1 MKGTFYDLKEEWK
14 SNSEVSVDI
23 DSIQQAVR
31 VWLTKELNTPT
42 NDARPVLSARTFTIN
57 PCQAAAHKV

>member
-42 NDARPVLSARTFTIN
+42 NDARAVLSARTFTIN